1 MLETTCLDTDP
12 GPYTR
17 HYIAACE
24 RMEYLVT
31 SLTERPSRAIQLA
44 VEQGGVPAVQA
55 IFDAVLD
62 LGHRGVLVQALNSPA
77 MPQWVRQRLE
87 TFLYGNSRPVAAL
100 LVKALH

>member
-1 MLETTCLDTDP
+1 MLQALSLDTDAN
-12 GPYTR
+12 PYAH

-31 SLTERPSRAIQLA
+31 SLTERPSRAIALA
-44 VEQGGVPAVQA
+44 AEQGGAPAVQA

-62 LGHRGVLVQALNSPA
+62 LGHRRVLVQALNSPA

-87 TFLYGNSRPVAAL
+87 TFLYGDSRPVAAL